1 MGRTQKRAQGAELSR
16 IAVALRRARRSAF
29 AEDLVECL
37 AGAFEHAANM
47 AVLGVAVE
55 YARQEIVDGDI
66 ACCRLPGETAG
77 KADQAGTGAVRQP
90 KLGLRH
96 FHAARHDVDNPPE
109 P

>member
-1 MGRTQKRAQGAELSR
+1 MGRTEKRAERAEFCR

-90 KLGLRH
+90 KLGFRACA
-96 FHAARHDVDNPPE
+96 AARDE
-109 P
+109 L